1 MSGNPEYQSVSPVA
15 TGIVELDDILGGGLA
30 ANRLYFVEGD
40 PGSGKTTLALQYLL
54 TGVAKGEKTLCV
66 TLSET
71 REELESVATSHGWSL
86 AGIEI
91 IELVPSEV
99 DLEPDNQYT
108 MFKPADLELGAT
120 TKLILSEI
128 DRVKPARM
136 VIDSLSEMRLLA
148 QNALRYR
155 RQVLAFKQF
164 FTGRRCTVLFLD
176 DLTSEV
182 ADLQLQSIAHGV
194 VRLEQLSPEYGAE
207 RRRLRVIKLRGRK
220 FRGGYH
226 DFTIGRGGLNVFPR
240 LVAADHQPADRPQ
253 AQLKSGIAGLDELL
267 GGGIEHGTSVPAR
280 SGRLWQVVTGLPVR
294 RVRRDAWRACR
305 DVRLRREARNASRAS
320 SRIGDTAAGASE
332 DRCHSC
338 PAGRPRR
345 ALAG

>member
-1 MSGNPEYQSVSPVA
+1 MSGNPENQSISPSPVA
-15 TGIVELDDILGGGLA
+15 TGIVGLDDILGGGLA
-30 ANRLYFVEGD
+30 ANRLYLVEGD

-71 REELESVATSHGWSL
+71 REELESVAASHGWSL

-91 IELVPSEV
+91 MELVPSEV

-176 DLTSEV
+176 DLT
-182 ADLQLQSIAHGV
+182 
-194 VRLEQLSPEYGAE
+194 
-207 RRRLRVIKLRGRK
+207 
-220 FRGGYH
+220 
-226 DFTIGRGGLNVFPR
+226 
-240 LVAADHQPADRPQ
+240 
-253 AQLKSGIAGLDELL
+253 
-267 GGGIEHGTSVPAR
+267 
-280 SGRLWQVVTGLPVR
+280 
-294 RVRRDAWRACR
+294 
-305 DVRLRREARNASRAS
+305 
-320 SRIGDTAAGASE
+320 
-332 DRCHSC
+332 
-338 PAGRPRR
+338 
-345 ALAG
+345 

>member
-1 MSGNPEYQSVSPVA
+1 MGTQKTSPFHRSRLESPGWTISSGEVWPRTGFTLSKETRVPE
-15 TGIVELDDILGGGLA
+15 
-30 ANRLYFVEGD
+30 RRRWRF
-40 PGSGKTTLALQYLL
+40 QYLL
-54 TGVAKGEKTLCV
+54 SGVAKGEKTLCV

-71 REELESVATSHGWSL
+71 REELEAVAASHGWSL

-128 DRVKPARM
+128 DRDKPARM

-182 ADLQLQSIAHGV
+182 VDLQLQSIAHGV
-194 VRLEQLSPEYGAE
+194 IRLEQLSPEYGAE

-240 LVAADHQPADRPQ
+240 LVAADHQPADRAASPVEEWHRRARRADRGRDRTRDQ
-253 AQLKSGIAGLDELL
+253 PFSCSVRPAAASHHWPSSSPCPPRCVA
-267 GGGIEHGTSVPAR
+267 SVPR
-280 SGRLWQVVTGLPVR
+280 CSSSTRGSKRFT
-294 RVRRDAWRACR
+294 
-305 DVRLRREARNASRAS
+305 REQP
-320 SRIGDTAAGASE
+320 E
-332 DRCHSC
+332 
-338 PAGRPRR
+338 
-345 ALAG
+345 

>member
-1 MSGNPEYQSVSPVA
+1 MSNS
-15 TGIVELDDILGGGLA
+15 I
-30 ANRLYFVEGD
+30 
-40 PGSGKTTLALQYLL
+40 
-54 TGVAKGEKTLCV
+54 
-66 TLSET
+66 
-71 REELESVATSHGWSL
+71 
-86 AGIEI
+86 
-91 IELVPSEV
+91 
-99 DLEPDNQYT
+99 
-108 MFKPADLELGAT
+108 
-120 TKLILSEI
+120 
-128 DRVKPARM
+128 
-136 VIDSLSEMRLLA
+136 SEMRLLA

-253 AQLKSGIAGLDELL
+253 AQLKSGIEELDELL
-267 GGGIEHGTSVPAR
+267 GGGIEHGTSVLVL
-280 SGRLWQVVTGLPVR
+280 G
-294 RVRRDAWRACR
+294 
-305 DVRLRREARNASRAS
+305 
-320 SRIGDTAAGASE
+320 
-332 DRCHSC
+332 
-338 PAGRPRR
+338 PAGC
-345 ALAG
+345 GN

>member
-1 MSGNPEYQSVSPVA
+1 MGTWKASPLHQSRPESRGSTISSREAWQP
-15 TGIVELDDILGGGLA
+15 TGFTWWKETQVPA
-30 ANRLYFVEGD
+30 RRRWR
-40 PGSGKTTLALQYLL
+40 LQYLL

-71 REELESVATSHGWSL
+71 REELESVAASHGWSL
-86 AGIEI
+86 EGIEI
-91 IELVPSEV
+91 IELVPSEL

-120 TKLILSEI
+120 TKLILSET

-155 RQVLAFKQF
+155 RQVLALKQF

-176 DLTSEV
+176 DLTSDT

-194 VRLEQLSPEYGAE
+194 IRLEQLSPEYGAE

-226 DFTIGRGGLNVFPR
+226 DFTIDRGGLTVFPR
-240 LVAADHQPADRPQ
+240 LVAADHEQQAERPR
-253 AQLKSGIAGLDELL
+253 AQLQSGIAGLDELL
-267 GGGIEHGTSVPAR
+267 GGGIEHGTSVLML
-280 SGRLWQVVTGLPVR
+280 G
-294 RVRRDAWRACR
+294 
-305 DVRLRREARNASRAS
+305 
-320 SRIGDTAAGASE
+320 
-332 DRCHSC
+332 
-338 PAGRPRR
+338 PAGCGKSSLALQFAVSAATRGER
-345 ALAG
+345 AALFVFDERLETLLARADGLGIPLRKVS